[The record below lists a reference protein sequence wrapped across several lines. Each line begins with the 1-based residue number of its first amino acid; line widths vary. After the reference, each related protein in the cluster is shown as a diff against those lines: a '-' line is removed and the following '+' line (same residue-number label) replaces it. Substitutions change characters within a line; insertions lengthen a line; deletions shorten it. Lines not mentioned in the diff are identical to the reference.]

1 MPQRLRPS
9 APVAA
14 AAVLVGDPG
23 RALMLAQELLEEPKM
38 SNHARGL
45 WGYTGRTAA
54 GDELTIQAT
63 GMGGPS
69 AALVLADLAKLGV
82 RRVVRVGTCT
92 DVAGRSGLGELLP
105 VAEALAVAG
114 STTAFGLDVGDTVTP
129 DRELLERLERA
140 LGEDARTA
148 IVASLDTAA
157 GNANE
162 LPDTVAVA
170 DMQTAAVFAR
180 ARELG
185 IAAAAILIV
194 SEKGNDRLGDEA
206 LEMAAKRAGQVA
218 MKGLKANPQ
227 VES

>member
-1 MPQRLRPS
+1 MPRRLRPT
-9 APVAA
+9 APLATDA
-14 AAVLVGDPG
+14 ILVGDPG
-23 RALMLAQELLEEPKM
+23 RALLLAQELLEQPKM

-54 GDELTIQAT
+54 GRELTIQAT

-82 RRVVRVGTCT
+82 KRAVRVGTCA
-92 DVAGRSGLGELLP
+92 DVAGRSELGELLA
-105 VAEALAVAG
+105 VTEALAVAG

-129 DRELLERLERA
+129 DPELLDGLERA
-140 LGEDARTA
+140 LGEEARTA

-157 GNANE
+157 GNAKE

-170 DMQTAAVFAR
+170 DMQTAAVLAR
-180 ARELG
+180 ALELD

-194 SEKGNDRLGDEA
+194 SEAGERRLEDEA
-206 LEMAAKRAGQVA
+206 LDYAAMRAGQAA
-218 MKGLKANPQ
+218 MKGLT
-227 VES
+227 